1 MLFAT
6 ALRCRRRASCLPLD
20 DPAFREFAGSL
31 SMTMVVLTADLSRI
45 LYAGPGFRGLFGGEP
60 PEVDFRRLAGR
71 VHEDDL
77 EGLEAALRSAAA
89 TPVALEFRVPGDGEP
104 RWIFVR
110 GFPVPGRPGLRGRTG
125 RARVALWLEDRSV
138 RKGEELALAQARDYE
153 VAIGARIQRALLLG
167 RPERAYAAFE
177 LASMTLPSQK
187 IDGDFMD
194 FFDCGGEVLDIMIGD
209 VMGKGIPAALTGAAA
224 RNVFARARIAP
235 PGEPGSRPLPVR
247 SVVAAAEKRIAGKLM
262 ELKTFFTLVYGRLDG
277 GAGLFRFVDCG
288 HTSVIHYERRGG
300 RCWRLKGAN
309 APMGF
314 LPEQD
319 YVEYAVPVDRG
330 DLLFLYSD
338 GITEATDS
346 EGEQFGEA
354 RLLKLIRSSAEL
366 SAADLLEKIKQITF
380 SYAAGRFN
388 DDVTGIAVRVLAA
401 PAGLRG
407 RSRTFPQSLASLH
420 AVSGFF
426 AGCVEESLSASI
438 SEDRKESALI
448 AIAEAAANVFK
459 HNEQDENQT
468 CAASF
473 RATDSWA
480 SFSLYYRGVDYD
492 WQEWRA
498 PSVEDF
504 QTSGYGLFLIGE
516 AMDSVTVSPGDDGL
530 VRLCMLL
537 NLPAG
542 SPS

>member
-1 MLFAT
+1 
-6 ALRCRRRASCLPLD
+6 
-20 DPAFREFAGSL
+20 
-31 SMTMVVLTADLSRI
+31 MTMVVLTADLSRI
-45 LYAGPGFRGLFGGEP
+45 LYAGPGFRGVFGCEP
-60 PEVDFRRLAGR
+60 SEVDFRRLDGR

-77 EGLEAALRSAAA
+77 EGLEAALRSAGG
-89 TPVALEFRVPGDGEP
+89 TPFALEFRVPGDGEA
-104 RWIFVR
+104 RWIYAR
-110 GFPVPGRPGLRGRTG
+110 GFPVPGRPG

-138 RKGEELALAQARDYE
+138 RKGEALALAKARDYE

-167 RPERAYAAFE
+167 RPEREYAAFE

-194 FFDCGGEVLDIMIGD
+194 FFDCGGDVLDIMIGD

-224 RNVFARARIAP
+224 RNVFARARTAP
-235 PGEPGSRPLPVR
+235 PGEQGTRPLPVR
-247 SVVAAAEKRIAGKLM
+247 SIVAAAEKRIAGKLM
-262 ELKTFFTLVYGRLDG
+262 EVKTFFTLVYGRLDG

-314 LPEQD
+314 MLEQD

-346 EGEQFGEA
+346 EGEPFGEA

-388 DDVTGIAVRVLAA
+388 DDVTGIAVRMLAG
-401 PAGLRG
+401 PDGLRG

-426 AGCVEESLSASI
+426 SRCVNESLSASI
-438 SEDRKESALI
+438 SADRKESAMI

-459 HNEQDENQT
+459 HNEQDEKLT
-468 CAASF
+468 CAATF
-473 RATDSWA
+473 RTTASWA
-480 SFSLYYRGVDYD
+480 ACSLYYHGVDYD
-492 WQEWRA
+492 WQAWRT

-537 NLPAG
+537 YLPAG